1 MEDWIE
7 KTQSYSGFSMELQI
21 NTIYQLNYEIRHR
34 MKGVG
39 VFLDKNS
46 ATILMFTRLYHVAGT
61 CRGFHE
67 VYDLKYLEALEQ
79 DQRER

>member
-1 MEDWIE
+1 
-7 KTQSYSGFSMELQI
+7 
-21 NTIYQLNYEIRHR
+21 

>member
-1 MEDWIE
+1 
-7 KTQSYSGFSMELQI
+7 
-21 NTIYQLNYEIRHR
+21 

-79 DQRER
+79 DQRERWVAYHCIWRYVSQL